1 MKKTWIALL
10 LALCMLTALGSASA
24 CCGDD
29 CYTIQ
34 SAMDE
39 KQVTEGDCACTKDGM
54 GDCPCAGG
62 MCGEDCM
69 CMDGMSC
76 MKDGMTAEDCA
87 CERECVCED
96 SCACVQKKLEMLQDE
111 LNAVFEKLYGT
122 KDAEMQ
128 KARYIRTI
136 HNFEADYGID
146 RDVSLFSVPGR
157 SEISGNHTDHNR
169 GRVLAAAINLDT
181 LSAVSARDDMMVEI
195 HSDGYPA
202 IKVDLGSLDVVEK
215 EKGKTHAVRGVAARM
230 AELGYKIGG
239 FNAAVTS
246 NVMSG
251 SGLSSSA
258 AFEVMTCAIFDAL
271 YNGFTID
278 YKTRAKI
285 SQYAE
290 NVYFGKPSGLLDQ
303 MASSAGGLV
312 TVDFKHDDPDVRPM
326 HFDFAK
332 YGYSLVVVATGGNHA
347 DLTDDYAAIPAEMK
361 KVAALFNEP
370 YLRRV
375 RPEEFYQ
382 ALPTLRGKVS
392 DRALLRAM
400 HFFEEDERVVRQVAA
415 LDRNDLFAFLW
426 EIICSGR
433 SSYMYLQNVYAN
445 PKDQSLSLALAM
457 AEHMMLDKDGAWRVH
472 GGGFAG
478 TTLNFVPDKLL
489 NQFIET
495 MEGTFGEHCCNVLDI
510 RPEGAAVLRLE

>member
-1 MKKTWIALL
+1 MNQYATMIRNLKSPEVMERLMHL
-10 LALCMLTALGSASA
+10 YGRR
-24 CCGDD
+24 
-29 CYTIQ
+29 
-34 SAMDE
+34 
-39 KQVTEGDCACTKDGM
+39 DGM
-54 GDCPCAGG
+54 LVEQTG
-62 MCGEDCM
+62 
-69 CMDGMSC
+69 
-76 MKDGMTAEDCA
+76 
-87 CERECVCED
+87 
-96 SCACVQKKLEMLQDE
+96 
-111 LNAVFEKLYGT
+111 
-122 KDAEMQ
+122 
-128 KARYIRTI
+128 RYIGLLKR
-136 HNFEADYGID
+136 NEE
-146 RDVSLFSVPGR
+146 LFHENREVLMISAPGR
-157 SEISGNHTDHNR
+157 TEIGGNHTDHNR

-215 EKGKTHAVRGVAARM
+215 EKGKTHALVRGVAARM